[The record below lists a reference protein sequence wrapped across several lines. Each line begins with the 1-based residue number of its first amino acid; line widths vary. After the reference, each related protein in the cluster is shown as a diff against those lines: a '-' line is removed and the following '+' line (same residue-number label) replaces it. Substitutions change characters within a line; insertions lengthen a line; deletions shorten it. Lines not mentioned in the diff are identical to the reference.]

1 MTPDIPGAADGDV
14 PAFSTTIL
22 PYQGQLATD
31 ADKDIVGTDADIFWE
46 VNSFKNKVTI
56 TYSGNNASV
65 ETDNPDILYKIS
77 GAHVVI
83 DMMSNSVSGVE
94 INLNGESDNGSLKI
108 YGEKK
113 LLLNLNGVN
122 LTSRIGPA
130 INSQCKKRMFVNL
143 KDGTVN
149 RLTDA
154 AEYSDDH
161 YYLNGANPGDED
173 RKGCLFSEGNLIF
186 SGHGSLIVAG
196 KQKHGIA
203 SDGYMYLRPATTIAV
218 TEAAKNAIH
227 IKGDKSDD
235 IGIIIAGGLVYTLT
249 GSPPGK
255 GLKTDYHV
263 DIRGGQLDLNTTGD
277 AIYAED
283 DKDTSSAAGIK
294 ADGNIIIS
302 GGEISVKSTGT
313 GGKGL
318 NAGGNLSMTGG
329 ETTVVTTGGKYVYN
343 AALDLDSSPKGIKIE
358 ATSRLTMA
366 RSISW
371 LPERATARKA
381 WKASQN

>member
-1 MTPDIPGAADGDV
+1 MKQILLSASILCALLASAMLTACDTNDDFINQEPPGGMTPDIPGAADGDI

-22 PYQGQLATD
+22 SYQGQLATD

-154 AEYSDDH
+154 AEY
-161 YYLNGANPGDED
+161 
-173 RKGCLFSEGNLIF
+173 
-186 SGHGSLIVAG
+186 
-196 KQKHGIA
+196 
-203 SDGYMYLRPATTIAV
+203 
-218 TEAAKNAIH
+218 
-227 IKGDKSDD
+227 
-235 IGIIIAGGLVYTLT
+235 
-249 GSPPGK
+249 
-255 GLKTDYHV
+255 
-263 DIRGGQLDLNTTGD
+263 
-277 AIYAED
+277 
-283 DKDTSSAAGIK
+283 
-294 ADGNIIIS
+294 
-302 GGEISVKSTGT
+302 
-313 GGKGL
+313 
-318 NAGGNLSMTGG
+318 
-329 ETTVVTTGGKYVYN
+329 
-343 AALDLDSSPKGIKIE
+343 
-358 ATSRLTMA
+358 
-366 RSISW
+366 
-371 LPERATARKA
+371 
-381 WKASQN
+381 